1 MNLFLLQLKHRSYN
15 LKDIKV
21 DILFIKFKILIML
34 KFLLLKKK
42 ESSLPNILTD
52 LQREKRLSLI
62 PIEELSFL
70 SSKEIKEIKAILTL
84 GGDGTFLKAVPYA
97 YKYDLPILG
106 VNMGK
111 FGFLTETYIEELPQT
126 ILVLE
131 KGFNFFEER
140 ALLKII
146 YENKEYVGLNEGAIM
161 KGPAGKIIYLDLKI
175 NQIEVTT
182 IYGDGLII
190 STPTGSTAYNLSAGG
205 PIVHPKAK
213 VFVCTPIC
221 SFKINIRP
229 LVVPDNS
236 LIEVSVNKT
245 DEEVHLLIDGQI
257 NLNIKKNKTILIK
270 KAEKSLKLIPSLKRD
285 YFQILKNK
293 FQW

>member
-1 MNLFLLQLKHRSYN
+1 MLNFLF
-15 LKDIKV
+15 
-21 DILFIKFKILIML
+21 
-34 KFLLLKKK
+34 LKKK
-42 ESSLPNILTD
+42 ESPLPNILVE
-52 LQREKRLSLI
+52 LQKEKKLNLI
-62 PIEELSFL
+62 PIEEVAHL
-70 SSKEIKEIKAILTL
+70 SSEEIKKFKAILTL

-126 ILVLE
+126 IMVME
-131 KGFNFFEER
+131 KGFSFFEER
-140 ALLKII
+140 TLLKVV

-175 NQIEVTT
+175 NKTEVTT

-213 VFVCTPIC
+213 VFICTPIC
-221 SFKINIRP
+221 SFKINLRP
-229 LVVPDNS
+229 LVVPDDS
-236 LIEVSVNKT
+236 LIEISINQS
-245 DEEVHLLIDGQI
+245 DEKIHLLIDGQT
-257 NLNIKKNKTILIK
+257 NLYIKKDQVILIK
-270 KAEKSLKLIPSLKRD
+270 KAEKTLKLIPSLKRD
-285 YFQILKNK
+285 YFQILRDK